1 MVKRFKY
8 KWLVIVI
15 MLGVFYIADFA
26 VLNIPVSRRSIC
38 VGLAL
43 DMDGEEVEIST
54 QVILAKQ
61 GGASAGPN
69 NYVVYSAK
77 AKDVPATLQ
86 KISEDTGRKVSLAHV
101 SSIIIGY
108 DVLQNG
114 NFDFINYFF
123 KNGIVGDLTI
133 MVMTK
138 GKGKDIFKAKVP
150 VGEAISYQIGNV
162 SSMENMPLGKN
173 SISAEKFME
182 NYLSGSGENWLPVI
196 ELKENEPSD
205 DQSKENVEK
214 ADLIVFSGA
223 CMLSRTGIN
232 GFIEKD
238 ASDGLSLIFQDIESG
253 TVQIKSRENK
263 DISIRLLE
271 NRAKIKYKYD
281 EKKVEIKFFMKTVRA
296 ENMVGQDAV
305 EKKMNEI
312 ELKNFQNEII
322 KKINTAFMQGLNE
335 GYDIFNFRNEFAI
348 RYPKEKDNIYK
359 DDFLKNLRLEFK
371 FDIIQR

>member
-8 KWLVIVI
+8 KWLIIVI

-77 AKDVPATLQ
+77 AKDIPAALQ

-123 KNGIVGDLTI
+123 KNGMVGDLTVL
-133 MVMTK
+133 VMTK

-162 SSMENMPLGKN
+162 SSMDNIPLGKN

-182 NYLSGSGENWLPVI
+182 NYLSGTGENWLPVI
-196 ELKENEPSD
+196 ELKENQPSD

-223 CMLSRTGIN
+223 CMLDKKGIN
-232 GFIEKD
+232 GFIEND
-238 ASDGLSLIFQDIESG
+238 ASDGLSLIFQKLETG
-253 TVQIKSRENK
+253 TVQIKSREDK

-271 NRAKIKYKYD
+271 NRAKLKYKF
-281 EKKVEIKFFMKTVRA
+281 EEQKVEIKFFIKTVRA
-296 ENMVGQDAV
+296 ENVVGYDVV

-322 KKINTAFMQGLNE
+322 KKINKAFKQGLDG
-335 GYDIFNFRNEFAI
+335 GYDIFNFRHEFAI
-348 RYPKEKDNIYK
+348 RYPKEKDTIYK
-359 DDFLKNLRLEFK
+359 DDFLKNLKFEFK